1 MNLRLIFKS
10 LSIFLYAEHFHFFTT
25 VCAIEI
31 VIGLHDNLIYCLHL
45 MILQDINTNRSMK
58 ISNRYLKSVTEVG
71 GGQDGS
77 QTSFGEIFFFPL
89 PL

>member
-1 MNLRLIFKS
+1 
-10 LSIFLYAEHFHFFTT
+10 
-25 VCAIEI
+25 
-31 VIGLHDNLIYCLHL
+31 
-45 MILQDINTNRSMK
+45 MILQDIHTNRSMK

-71 GGQDGS
+71 GGKDGS